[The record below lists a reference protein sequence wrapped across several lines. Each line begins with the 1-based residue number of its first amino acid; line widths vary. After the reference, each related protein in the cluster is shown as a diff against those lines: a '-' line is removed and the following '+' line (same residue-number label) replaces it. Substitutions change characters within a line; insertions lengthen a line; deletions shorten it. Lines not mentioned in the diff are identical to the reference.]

1 MGLPCREV
9 LDTAPARERITYDN
23 TNWRGAEFQKTRRH
37 CRGGFAG
44 LSCAGKLASNPAV
57 ETMLIDKNNYQE
69 FQPLLYQ
76 VATGG
81 VYMVDGA
88 QTAH

>member
-1 MGLPCREV
+1 MTTPTGEQPSSRKRV
-9 LDTAPARERITYDN
+9 VIV
-23 TNWRGAEFQKTRRH
+23 G
-37 CRGGFAG
+37 GGFAG